1 MTRIRGRKLVRYIW
15 IPIVLSMVAVL
26 SMTAFMIGSP
36 PDYKATATMVAK
48 NPSNGLEKTL
58 NFADIVVSNSVAL
71 RVKKQLN
78 LDDSVDQLLTR
89 IQVASGRSNLYTIT
103 VEDSDPQRA
112 AGIANAV
119 AREAA
124 ALYVELG
131 SGSRSPML
139 TELDKYRDGYQQR
152 HVDAARAL
160 TAFDNAH
167 PGLIKAI
174 DAGTA
179 DPDLAAQ
186 RSQLVL
192 NEKAVADSYLKFEDR
207 ASQTRVGALSSQRDF
222 EAFMV
227 DEAVAK
233 PDRSRSML
241 RIAYAG
247 GLALVFGYG
256 IVLLRQYRD
265 RSVRAPAEV
274 ERMLGS
280 PVIATI
286 PRATGKTLRVSRAT

>member
-1 MTRIRGRKLVRYIW
+1 
-15 IPIVLSMVAVL
+15 MVAVL
-26 SMTAFMIGSP
+26 SMTAWTAGSP

-48 NPSNGLEKTL
+48 NPSNGLEKAL
-58 NFADIVVSNSVAL
+58 NFGDIVVSNSVAL
-71 RVKKQLN
+71 RVKKQLA
-78 LDDSVDQLLTR
+78 LEDSVEQLLGR

-103 VEDSDPQRA
+103 VEDTQPQRA
-112 AGIANAV
+112 AAIANAV

-139 TELDKYRDGYQQR
+139 TELDKYRAGYQQQ
-152 HVDAARAL
+152 HVAAARAL

-167 PGLIKAI
+167 PGIVKAI

-192 NEKAVADSYLKFEDR
+192 NEKAAADAYLKYEER

-222 EAFMV
+222 EAFLV

-233 PDRSRSML
+233 PDRTRSML

-247 GLALVFGYG
+247 GLALVVGYG

-274 ERMLGS
+274 ERMLGV

-286 PRATGKTLRVSRAT
+286 PRATGKMLRVSQAT